1 MQKFWSEIS
10 CTTTDF
16 AQKFVPN
23 VVFLKLDFDLPH
35 IILRN
40 LVGNFVKNRHEND
53 VFLKLNQNFSYLIND
68 TNESEGQK
76 MIKNMKLTKKDADIV
91 ALKNFLPERKFNE
104 TVIKILRAA
113 VKDRVAVV
121 PMEFEI
127 VPFEK
132 HPGTKIDL
140 PEDLVQQICEKFG
153 GRKFTTTVKA
163 LIRQCIHQNL
173 KEVPTKRL
181 SAAETYALFRQA
193 LERANQNMELPDG
206 SEKYRRMHKD
216 SLWALRSLIEHLDKE
231 RG

>member
-1 MQKFWSEIS
+1 MK
-10 CTTTDF
+10 
-16 AQKFVPN
+16 K
-23 VVFLKLDFDLPH
+23 H
-35 IILRN
+35 
-40 LVGNFVKNRHEND
+40 
-53 VFLKLNQNFSYLIND
+53 
-68 TNESEGQK
+68 
-76 MIKNMKLTKKDADIV
+76 MKLTKKDADIV

-153 GRKFTTTVKA
+153 ERKFTTTVKA
-163 LIRQCIHQNL
+163 LIRQCICQNL

-181 SAAETYALFRQA
+181 NMRTTVSAFKQTLKIAD
-193 LERANQNMELPDG
+193 QNIGLPDG
-206 SEKYRRMHKD
+206 SEKYRQMHKD
-216 SLWALRSLIEHLDKE
+216 SRNALRALIEYLEKK
-231 RG
+231 RS

>member
-1 MQKFWSEIS
+1 MK
-10 CTTTDF
+10 
-16 AQKFVPN
+16 
-23 VVFLKLDFDLPH
+23 
-35 IILRN
+35 R
-40 LVGNFVKNRHEND
+40 
-53 VFLKLNQNFSYLIND
+53 
-68 TNESEGQK
+68 
-76 MIKNMKLTKKDADIV
+76 NMKLTEKDADIV

-113 VKDRVAVV
+113 VKGKVAVI

-132 HPGTKIDL
+132 HPGTKIEL
-140 PEDLVQQICEKFG
+140 PEDLEQQLFEKFG
-153 GRKFTTTVKA
+153 ERKFTTTVKA
-163 LIRQCIHQNL
+163 LIRQCICQNL

-181 SAAETYALFRQA
+181 SAADIYSLFEQTLKIADR
-193 LERANQNMELPDG
+193 NVGLPDG

>member
-1 MQKFWSEIS
+1 MK
-10 CTTTDF
+10 
-16 AQKFVPN
+16 
-23 VVFLKLDFDLPH
+23 
-35 IILRN
+35 R
-40 LVGNFVKNRHEND
+40 
-53 VFLKLNQNFSYLIND
+53 
-68 TNESEGQK
+68 
-76 MIKNMKLTKKDADIV
+76 NMKLTKKDADLV

-113 VKDRVAVV
+113 VKGKVAVI

-132 HPGTKIDL
+132 HPGTKIEL

-153 GRKFTTTVKA
+153 ERKFTTTVKA
-163 LIRQCIHQNL
+163 LIRQCICQNL
-173 KEVPTKRL
+173 KEVPTKRM
-181 SAAETYALFRQA
+181 SAADTYSLFEQA
-193 LERANQNMELPDG
+193 LKIADRSVGLPDG